1 MSENPTTSTV
11 NDFFNESLNDS
22 IVIIPDEK
30 GREIR
35 HAKDHP
41 DKTRELVQLDES
53 SDDGNQVA
61 ADSSTANHNDDASD
75 ESIVLENIPRRQAN
89 EEEIAFFRE
98 NKSGIIKEF
107 LVEDGLGILRN
118 ENGDGIVLFHRD
130 SIFNQNGFSASARE
144 MRE

>member
-1 MSENPTTSTV
+1 MSQIPTTSTA
-11 NDFFNESLNDS
+11 NDLFNESLNDS

-61 ADSSTANHNDDASD
+61 ADSSTANHDNASE

-107 LVEDGLGILRN
+107 LVEDLV
-118 ENGDGIVLFHRD
+118 ENG
-130 SIFNQNGFSASARE
+130 
-144 MRE
+144 